1 LECARR
7 TSPTKTV
14 PRSRPRGYSWAT
26 LVPPELVGEL
36 GGIGALRASGA
47 FHEVDELGYGAAW
60 LQATAELGDY
70 DEAAAR
76 RVFDVLAPVLIG
88 GMAERSFSKFHAPLA
103 YDVNADDYRRENA

>member
-1 LECARR
+1 MECARR

-14 PRSRPRGYSWAT
+14 PRSWPRGYSWAT
-26 LVPPELVGEL
+26 LVPAELVGEL

-76 RVFDVLAPVLIG
+76 RVFEVLAPVLIG
-88 GMAERSFSKFHAPLA
+88 GTAERSFSKFHAPLA

>member
-1 LECARR
+1 VREAHFADED
-7 TSPTKTV
+7 
-14 PRSRPRGYSWAT
+14 RPPVAAAGV
-26 LVPPELVGEL
+26 LVDDPGTAELVGEL

-60 LQATAELGDY
+60 LQAIAELGDY

-88 GMAERSFSKFHAPLA
+88 GMAQRSFSKFHAPLA

>member
-1 LECARR
+1 MREAHFADEDRTPVAAAGVLVGDPGTVGTGRRARR
-7 TSPTKTV
+7 D
-14 PRSRPRGYSWAT
+14 RRA
-26 LVPPELVGEL
+26 
-36 GGIGALRASGA
+36 AASGA